1 MQGDYYYKSFKDH
14 YLFLVEYEE
23 SFLFEWF
30 FRLIIHAKFVGLRYF
45 MYYYPVTSAIVGTLF
60 NFHILSLVVL
70 LSWLRFFAPSKY
82 TDDPYDYGM
91 DDDDLNKPFGTEDS
105 NPNTEEDANCTKDDF
120 RRRTSSDLE
129 VIANENTCQLDAE
142 EDKFSQEIRKEGL
155 ENENKKNM

>member
-1 MQGDYYYKSFKDH
+1 
-14 YLFLVEYEE
+14 
-23 SFLFEWF
+23 
-30 FRLIIHAKFVGLRYF
+30 

-91 DDDDLNKPFGTEDS
+91 DDDDLQKPFGAEDS
-105 NPNTEEDANCTKDDF
+105 NPNTEEDTNCTKDDF

-142 EDKFSQEIRKEGL
+142 EDKFSQGIKNEEF

>member
-1 MQGDYYYKSFKDH
+1 MSLLKIVILLDY
-14 YLFLVEYEE
+14 LILVECDE

-30 FRLIIHAKFVGLRYF
+30 CRLIIHAKFVGLRYF

-91 DDDDLNKPFGTEDS
+91 DDDDLQKPFGTEDT
-105 NPNTEEDANCTKDDF
+105 NTEEDANCTKDDF

-129 VIANENTCQLDAE
+129 VIANENTCQVDAE
-142 EDKFSQEIRKEGL
+142 EDKFSQEIKKEEF

>member
-1 MQGDYYYKSFKDH
+1 
-14 YLFLVEYEE
+14 
-23 SFLFEWF
+23 
-30 FRLIIHAKFVGLRYF
+30 

-91 DDDDLNKPFGTEDS
+91 DDDDLNKLFGTEDS
-105 NPNTEEDANCTKDDF
+105 NPNTLEDANCTKDDF

-129 VIANENTCQLDAE
+129 VIANEDTCQLDAE
-142 EDKFSQEIRKEGL
+142 EDKFSQEIGKEGL